1 MSPPSPQPRPPAR
14 IAHFSDTH
22 VLSLKGA
29 TLRDFLN
36 KRATGAVN
44 LALNRAKHYRVEVFE
59 QLLDAVGAAAPT
71 HSVCTGDLVNLA
83 LAPEFE
89 RVRELLTARFA
100 PRDLTLVPG
109 NHDYYTKEAAL
120 AGCFEEA
127 FAEYLPQDLPPA
139 DGARY
144 PVTRLLGAVG
154 EEGAG
159 EGGAGE
165 GGEPV
170 AVVGLSSAIPTAS
183 FMATGELGAAQR
195 ARALELLAD
204 PALRGRFKLL
214 MLHHPLFP
222 DPARRLEATRRLRDA
237 EALVAALDA
246 PGAPAPDLVIHGHN
260 HAFKR
265 QALPRSGVPVVQV
278 ASASRAG
285 RERAEFHVYVVEGG
299 ALARVERHVHDPA
312 SGRFVVCDESGAPAL
327 C

>member
-1 MSPPSPQPRPPAR
+1 MTHAPPQQAR

-22 VLSLKGA
+22 VLSLKGV

-59 QLLDAVGAAAPT
+59 QLLDAVFAAAPT

-89 RVRELLTARFA
+89 RVRELLTARFS

-127 FAEYLPQDLPPA
+127 FSEYLPHDLPPA
-139 DGARY
+139 EGSRY
-144 PVTRLLGAVG
+144 PVTRLIGG
-154 EEGAG
+154 EGAG
-159 EGGAGE
+159 ER
-165 GGEPV
+165 V
-170 AVVGLSSAIPTAS
+170 AIVGLSSAIPTAS
-183 FMATGELGAAQR
+183 FMATGELGEAQR

-204 PALRGRFKLL
+204 PALQGRFKLL
-214 MLHHPLFP
+214 MLHHPIFP
-222 DPARRLEATRRLRDA
+222 DPSRRLEVTRRLRDA
-237 EALVAALDA
+237 EDLVGALDA
-246 PGAPAPDLVIHGHN
+246 PHAPAPHLIIHGHN
-260 HAFKR
+260 HEYKR
-265 QALPRSGVPVVQV
+265 QALPRSGAPVVQV

-285 RERAEFHVYVVEGG
+285 SKRAEFHVYVVEGG
-299 ALARVERHVHDPA
+299 ALARVERHIHEPE
-312 SGRFVVCDESGAPAL
+312 SGRFVPCDEGGHPL
-327 C
+327 P

>member
-1 MSPPSPQPRPPAR
+1 MSHHAPRARPQAR

-59 QLLDAVGAAAPT
+59 QLLDAVVAAAPT

-127 FAEYLPQDLPPA
+127 FSEYLPQDLPPA

-144 PVTRLLGAVG
+144 PVTRLLGEVG

-159 EGGAGE
+159 QGD
-165 GGEPV
+165 EPV

-222 DPARRLEATRRLRDA
+222 DPARRLEVTRRLRDA
-237 EALVAALDA
+237 EELVAALDA
-246 PGAPAPDLVIHGHN
+246 PGDHTPGLVIHGHN
-260 HAFKR
+260 HEFKR
-265 QALPRSGVPVVQV
+265 QALPRSQAPVLQV

-285 RERAEFHVYVVEGG
+285 SKRAEFHVYVVEGG
-299 ALARVERHVHDPA
+299 ALVRVERHIHDPA
-312 SGRFVVCDESGAPAL
+312 GGRFVPCDEEGAPL
-327 C
+327 P